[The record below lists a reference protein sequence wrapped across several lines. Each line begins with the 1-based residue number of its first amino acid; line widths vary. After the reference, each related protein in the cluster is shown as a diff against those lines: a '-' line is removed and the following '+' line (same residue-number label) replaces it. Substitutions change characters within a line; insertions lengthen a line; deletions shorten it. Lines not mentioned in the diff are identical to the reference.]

1 MGILSTILDFITS
14 FDGSSY
20 IEDAKGWGDEIWE
33 DMNLVSNGV
42 LSLTM
47 IDERLYKQLRLEF
60 RNGTVGVFTE
70 SNDCGWVAS
79 SRDLTKQQ
87 RRQLKEEGC
96 ITIKRYKL

>member
-1 MGILSTILDFITS
+1 MGFLANLFEFITS
-14 FDGSSY
+14 FDGSFY
-20 IEDAKGWGDEIWE
+20 IEDAKRWGDGIWNDIE
-33 DMNLVSNGV
+33 GVSNGV

-70 SNDCGWVAS
+70 SNDRGWAAS

-96 ITIKRYKL
+96 ITIKRYR

>member
-1 MGILSTILDFITS
+1 MGIITTIFDFITS

-20 IEDAKGWGDEIWE
+20 IEDAKRWGDGVWNDI
-33 DMNLVSNGV
+33 NNVRNGI

-70 SNDCGWVAS
+70 SDDRGWVAS
-79 SRDLTKQQ
+79 NRDLTKQQ

-96 ITIKRYKL
+96 ITIKRYR

>member
-1 MGILSTILDFITS
+1 MGFLANLFEFITS
-14 FDGSSY
+14 FDGNSY
-20 IEDAKGWGDEIWE
+20 IESAKEWGDDLWG
-33 DMNLVSNGV
+33 DMNGVSNGV

-47 IDERLYKQLRLEF
+47 IYERLYKQVRLDF

-70 SNDCGWVAS
+70 SNDRGWAVS

-96 ITIKRYKL
+96 VTIKRYR

>member
-1 MGILSTILDFITS
+1 MGILSTFFDFITS

-20 IEDAKGWGDEIWE
+20 IEDAKGWGDDVWN
-33 DMNLVSNGV
+33 DMDGVSIGV

-70 SNDCGWVAS
+70 SNDRGWAAS

-96 ITIKRYKL
+96 ITIKRYR

>member
-1 MGILSTILDFITS
+1 MGIIATIFDFITS

-20 IEDAKGWGDEIWE
+20 IEDAKRWGDGVLN
-33 DMNLVSNGV
+33 DMDDVRNGV

-47 IDERLYKQLRLEF
+47 IDERLYKQLRLDF

-70 SNDCGWVAS
+70 SNDRGWAAS

-87 RRQLKEEGC
+87 RKQLREEGC
-96 ITIKRYKL
+96 ITIKRYR

>member
-1 MGILSTILDFITS
+1 MGLLSSIFDFITS

-20 IEDAKGWGDEIWE
+20 IEDAKEWGDDVWN
-33 DMNLVSNGV
+33 DMDGVSNGI

-70 SNDCGWVAS
+70 SNDRGWAVS

-96 ITIKRYKL
+96 VTIKRYR

>member
-1 MGILSTILDFITS
+1 MGVITNIVDFITS

-20 IEDAKGWGDEIWE
+20 IEDAKGWGDDVWN
-33 DMNLVSNGV
+33 DMDGVSNGV

-70 SNDCGWVAS
+70 SNDRGWTAS

-87 RRQLKEEGC
+87 RRQLKDEGC
-96 ITIKRYKL
+96 ITMKRYR

>member
-1 MGILSTILDFITS
+1 MNLLTSIFDFITS

-20 IEDAKGWGDEIWE
+20 IEDAKRWGDGVLN
-33 DMNLVSNGV
+33 DMDDVRNGV

-60 RNGTVGVFTE
+60 CNGTVGVFTE
-70 SNDCGWVAS
+70 SDDRGWVAS
-79 SRDLTKQQ
+79 SRDLNKQQ

-96 ITIKRYKL
+96 ITIKRYK

>member
-1 MGILSTILDFITS
+1 MGILTNILDFITS
-14 FDGSSY
+14 LDGSSY
-20 IEDAKGWGDEIWE
+20 IEDAKGWGDEVWN
-33 DMNLVSNGV
+33 DMDGISSGV

-70 SNDCGWVAS
+70 SNDRGWAAS

-87 RRQLKEEGC
+87 RKQLKEEGC
-96 ITIKRYKL
+96 ITIKRYR

>member
-1 MGILSTILDFITS
+1 MGFLTNILDFITS
-14 FDGSSY
+14 IDGSSY
-20 IEDAKGWGDEIWE
+20 IEDAKGWGDDLWD
-33 DMNLVSNGV
+33 DMDGISNGV

-70 SNDCGWVAS
+70 SNDRGWAAS
-79 SRDLTKQQ
+79 SRNLTRQQ

-96 ITIKRYKL
+96 IIIKRYK

>member
-70 SNDCGWVAS
+70 SNDCGWFAS

-96 ITIKRYKL
+96 ITIKRYR

>member
-1 MGILSTILDFITS
+1 MGFLTNILDFITS
-14 FDGSSY
+14 IDGSSY
-20 IEDAKGWGDEIWE
+20 IEDAKEWGDEVWN
-33 DMNLVSNGV
+33 DMEGASSGV

-60 RNGTVGVFTE
+60 RNGTIGVFTE
-70 SNDCGWVAS
+70 SNDRGWAAS

-96 ITIKRYKL
+96 VTIKRYR

>member
-1 MGILSTILDFITS
+1 MGLLSTFVDFITS

-20 IEDAKGWGDEIWE
+20 IEDAKGWGDDVLN
-33 DMNLVSNGV
+33 DMDDVRNGV

-70 SNDCGWVAS
+70 SNDRGWATS

-87 RRQLKEEGC
+87 RKQLKEEGC
-96 ITIKRYKL
+96 ITIKRYR

>member
-1 MGILSTILDFITS
+1 MGILTSIFDFITS

-20 IEDAKGWGDEIWE
+20 IEDAKGWGDDVWN
-33 DMNLVSNGV
+33 DMDGVSNGV
-42 LSLTM
+42 LSLAM

-70 SNDCGWVAS
+70 SDDRGWAAS

-87 RRQLKEEGC
+87 RRQLKDEGC
-96 ITIKRYKL
+96 ITIKRYR

>member
-1 MGILSTILDFITS
+1 MGFLSAVFDFITS

-20 IEDAKGWGDEIWE
+20 IEDAKEWGDDVWNET
-33 DMNLVSNGV
+33 DGVSNGI

-60 RNGTVGVFTE
+60 RNGMVGVFTK
-70 SNDCGWVAS
+70 SNDCGWAVS
-79 SRDLTKQQ
+79 SRDLNKQQ

-96 ITIKRYKL
+96 ITIKRYR